1 MLTTRLLTLSLTAL
15 CIISCS
21 STQDEPYIPEPQ
33 LVGISFGGNNGTW
46 QDAPTSRGS
55 EIGLENMFKS
65 FRVWGYKTTTEDK
78 TAPLVVIDGYNVE
91 YKLGGAGT
99 TTTNTA
105 DCEYVG
111 ITNKNSSTPQTI
123 KYWDYSASSYRFFA
137 YTPAD
142 VNNITPSKSATNTTQ
157 TADAFS
163 IPYTYNKDATVK
175 DVPYISELWYGDN
188 TATSAL
194 YGKCVTMKFSPLIA
208 KVRFKFSYPANTK
221 KIVINDIKFRDSRFI
236 DNPSAADTPLKG
248 TITATY
254 PLTGAP
260 SSMTPQFAWQTSSD
274 ADATGLILFDTP
286 YEETSDAIHILT
298 DNTKYGKWYYVPP
311 FNIVAST
318 TDPTKPYQQGAY
330 TITANID
337 GNMTSATVP
346 AEYMQWKAGY
356 QYTYIFMITEAG
368 SIIAFSNLLV
378 EEWRPG
384 TNIKNNGNGTAGW

>member
-1 MLTTRLLTLSLTAL
+1 MT
-15 CIISCS
+15 
-21 STQDEPYIPEPQ
+21 
-33 LVGISFGGNNGTW
+33 
-46 QDAPTSRGS
+46 
-55 EIGLENMFKS
+55 
-65 FRVWGYKTTTEDK
+65 
-78 TAPLVVIDGYNVE
+78 
-91 YKLGGAGT
+91 
-99 TTTNTA
+99 
-105 DCEYVG
+105 
-111 ITNKNSSTPQTI
+111 
-123 KYWDYSASSYRFFA
+123 
-137 YTPAD
+137 
-142 VNNITPSKSATNTTQ
+142 SKSATNTPQATN
-157 TADAFS
+157 AFS
-163 IPYTYNKDATVK
+163 IPYTYNKDAGAK

-260 SSMTPQFAWQTSSD
+260 SSMTPQFAWQTSSAD
-274 ADATGLILFDTP
+274 DATGLILFDTP
-286 YEETSDAIHILT
+286 YEEASDAIHILT

-311 FNIVAST
+311 FNIVVSA

-356 QYTYIFMITEAG
+356 QYTYIFKITEAG
-368 SIIAFSNLLV
+368 SIIAFSNLQV
-378 EEWRPG
+378 EEWLPG
-384 TNIKNNGNGTAGW
+384 TKIENNGSGTSGW